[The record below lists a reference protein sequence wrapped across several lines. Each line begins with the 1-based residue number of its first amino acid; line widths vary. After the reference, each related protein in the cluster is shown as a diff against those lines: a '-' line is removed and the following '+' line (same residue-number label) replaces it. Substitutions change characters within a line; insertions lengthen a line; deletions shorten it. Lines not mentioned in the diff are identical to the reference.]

1 MLLLHDGICVK
12 VRTMKESL
20 RYLNNAKE
28 ILKSVPVEGSTY
40 TDVKPVREAMGTAYL
55 AVLEA
60 INEVL
65 IKQGFT
71 KKELPKSVEGYR
83 KILRKYVAVRN
94 GKVLREFEKLYD
106 MLHIAGYYRG
116 LLYDRDVVKDALKA
130 ARSFIDKIG

>member
-1 MLLLHDGICVK
+1 
-12 VRTMKESL
+12 MKESL

-28 ILKSVPVEGSTY
+28 ILKSVPVEDSTY
-40 TDVKPVREAMGTAYL
+40 ADVKPVREAMGTAYL

-60 INEVL
+60 IKEVL

-83 KILRKYVAVRN
+83 KVLRKYVAVRN